1 MVVPGLNAPLIKDW
15 QLKQLYIPE
24 EKDYAFKERIAKLR
38 AQDTARR
45 KVSIYVR
52 TIQQKKMVLMK
63 IVLKISCTHLI
74 CFSIKGALS
83 EYPQYLGP
91 VVPN

>member
-1 MVVPGLNAPLIKDW
+1 MTNIFVDTGESGMVVPGLNAPLIKDW

-52 TIQQKKMVLMK
+52 TIQQKK
-63 IVLKISCTHLI
+63 IVFMII
-74 CFSIKGALS
+74 I
-83 EYPQYLGP
+83 ER
-91 VVPN
+91 V